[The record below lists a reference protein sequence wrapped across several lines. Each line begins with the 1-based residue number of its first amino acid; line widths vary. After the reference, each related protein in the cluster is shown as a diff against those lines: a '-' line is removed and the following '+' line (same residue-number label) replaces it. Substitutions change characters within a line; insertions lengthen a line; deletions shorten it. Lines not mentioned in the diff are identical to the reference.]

1 MRSTLLLIAL
11 LLLGAAADART
22 PVIMVL
28 GDSISAGYGIDVDK
42 GWVALLQQRLEQRGL
57 DYKVINSSISGDTT
71 SSARARLPS
80 ALQRH
85 HPAVVI
91 IELGGNDG
99 LRGLSLKAMRANLQ
113 ALVATARRHGAK
125 VLLLGIRLPPNYGPA
140 YTHAFHQVYIQVAR
154 SLNAAL
160 VPFLLQGIG
169 GHPERMQGDGIHPA
183 QNAQQQLLDNVW
195 PHLEPLLQPIQ
206 AAH

>member
-1 MRSTLLLIAL
+1 MVS
-11 LLLGAAADART
+11 LLLGAAAHART

-42 GWVALLQQRLEQRGL
+42 GWVALLQQRLDQRDL

-85 HPAVVI
+85 RPAVVI

-99 LRGLSLKAMRANLQ
+99 LRGLSLKAMRANLE
-113 ALVATARRHGAK
+113 ALVVTARRHGSR
-125 VLLLGIRLPPNYGPA
+125 VLLLGIRLPPNYGPG
-140 YTHAFHQVYIQVAR
+140 YTHAFHQVYAQVAR
-154 SLNAAL
+154 SLNVPL

-183 QNAQQQLLDNVW
+183 QNAQRRLLDNVW
-195 PHLEPLLQPIQ
+195 PHLEPLLQPHQ
-206 AAH
+206 ARH